1 MDSSIELD
9 SLRRGDL
16 AGARRLRLGG
26 LCEFPRE
33 IFALAD
39 TLEVLDLSGGGLT
52 SLPDDMGRLHRLRAL
67 FCSGNPFERLPSS
80 LGDCAALSQ
89 IGFRATGLREVP
101 AEALPPRLRWLTL
114 TDNRIERL
122 PESLGERPLLQ
133 KLMLAGNRLQNLPES
148 MAGAASLELIRL
160 SSNAFETLPPWLAT
174 LPGLAWISW
183 AGNPCERPVAPVG
196 AQFVSW
202 AQLEVDALLGEGAS
216 GRVHS
221 ARWSRPGG
229 CEAEAVALKLY
240 KGSMTSDGL
249 PSCEMAACLAAGDH
263 PNLIGTLGRLTDHPD
278 GAEALVMPLLP
289 AHWRVLAGPPSLES
303 CSRDV
308 YDPALGLSVDSA
320 LEIARCTAAAAA
332 HLHER
337 GIMHGDLYAHNT
349 LWDGET
355 GKAKLSD
362 FGAACALPH
371 GPEGEAWRRVEVRAW
386 GLLLGELLEQCA
398 PHAGGLEKLRELE
411 ALCVQP
417 DSRARPL
424 MDDVTATLEEI
435 GARAARSAR
444 AG

>member
-1 MDSSIELD
+1 MDSTQLD

-16 AGARRLRLGG
+16 AGARHLRLGG
-26 LCEFPRE
+26 LSEFPRE

-39 TLEVLDLSGGGLT
+39 TLEILDLSGGGLT

-67 FCSGNPFERLPSS
+67 FCSGNRFESLPGS

-89 IGFRATGLREVP
+89 IGFRAAGLREVP

-122 PESLGERPLLQ
+122 PEALGQRPLLQ
-133 KLMLAGNRLQNLPES
+133 KLMLAGNRLQKLPET
-148 MAGAASLELIRL
+148 MAGSAKLELIRL
-160 SSNAFETLPPWLAT
+160 SSNAFETLPPWLAN
-174 LPGLAWISW
+174 LPSLAWISW
-183 AGNPCERPVAPVG
+183 AGNPCERPVAPTG

-202 AQLEVDALLGEGAS
+202 AQLEIDALLGEGAS

-221 ARWSRPGG
+221 ARWRRPGAA
-229 CEAEAVALKLY
+229 EAEAVAVKLY

-249 PSCEMAACLAAGDH
+249 PACEMAACLAAGDH
-263 PNLIGTLGRLTDHPD
+263 PNLIGALGRLTDHPD
-278 GAEALVMPLLP
+278 GAEALLMPLLP

-308 YDPALGLSVDSA
+308 YDSALALSAGCV
-320 LEIARCTAAAAA
+320 LEIARGAAGAAA

-337 GIMHGDLYAHNT
+337 GILHGDLYAHNT

-362 FGAACALPH
+362 FGAACALPY
-371 GPEGEAWRRVEVRAW
+371 GAEGEAWRRVEVRAW

-398 PHAGGLEKLRELE
+398 PQADGLEKLRELE
-411 ALCVQP
+411 AHCVQP

-424 MDDVTATLEEI
+424 MNDVTAMLEEI
-435 GARAARSAR
+435 G
-444 AG
+444 G